1 MQKITL
7 NSVPLT
13 PNSIIKN
20 NKLTDDQANQQQPQ
34 ERQQLM
40 DESNKNAQTLD
51 GFCSQLKLLHDTND
65 FGQDNMQ

>member
-40 DESNKNAQTLD
+40 DESNKNA
-51 GFCSQLKLLHDTND
+51 
-65 FGQDNMQ
+65 